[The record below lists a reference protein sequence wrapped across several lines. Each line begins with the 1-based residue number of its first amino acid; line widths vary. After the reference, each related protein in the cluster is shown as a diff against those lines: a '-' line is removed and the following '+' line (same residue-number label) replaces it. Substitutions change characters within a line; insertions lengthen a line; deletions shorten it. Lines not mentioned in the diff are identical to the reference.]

1 VPLRS
6 GSRVRELRISLAVLH
21 TTFAISGCNVRLRLR
36 ARTSHWIGPSA
47 RTYRRPSAVKPLSP
61 SRLRRRFIGRLR
73 RASNLL
79 AQPTVGNMMDRILM
93 DRIFVCSNAIHGSEE
108 GEVSALTGA
117 DHVGCADKACVV
129 RANNVAKL

>member
-1 VPLRS
+1 
-6 GSRVRELRISLAVLH
+6 
-21 TTFAISGCNVRLRLR
+21 
-36 ARTSHWIGPSA
+36 
-47 RTYRRPSAVKPLSP
+47 VKPLSP

-79 AQPTVGNMMDRILM
+79 AQPMVGDMMGRM
-93 DRIFVCSNAIHGSEE
+93 FVCSNPIHGSEE

-117 DHVGCADKACVV
+117 DHVCCADKACVV